1 MCSQLEVRTII
12 AQLRE
17 NLANIFPQEQFD
29 VILFGS
35 YARNDADDGSDIDVM
50 FLVDSSRQTIQEKH
64 WQIGEAA
71 AEVLMDFGIVVSP
84 IVENRAYYH
93 ANADLLPFFRNV
105 LREGVRM
112 DRRTLWSHPLPP
124 RRPSSIKNLEPS
136 VTTPIPPI

>member
-1 MCSQLEVRTII
+1 MCSQIEVRMII

-17 NLANIFPQEQFD
+17 SLANIFPDEPFD

-64 WQIGEAA
+64 WQVGEAA
-71 AEVLMDFGIVVSP
+71 AEVLMDHGIVVSP

-93 ANADLLPFFRNV
+93 ANANILPFFKNV
-105 LREGVRM
+105 QREGVK
-112 DRRTLWSHPLPP
+112 
-124 RRPSSIKNLEPS
+124 IGA
-136 VTTPIPPI
+136 

>member
-12 AQLRE
+12 AQLRDS
-17 NLANIFPQEQFD
+17 LASIFSQVLFD

-35 YARNDADDGSDIDVM
+35 YAGNDADDGSDIDVM

-71 AEVLMDFGIVVSP
+71 AEVLMEFGIVVSP

-93 ANADLLPFFRNV
+93 ANADLLPFFKNV
-105 LREGVRM
+105 KREGVR
-112 DRRTLWSHPLPP
+112 
-124 RRPSSIKNLEPS
+124 I
-136 VTTPIPPI
+136 VA

>member
-17 NLANIFPQEQFD
+17 RMASIFPQEHFD

-50 FLVDSSRQTIQEKH
+50 FLVNSSRQTIREKH

-71 AEVLMDFGIVVSP
+71 AEVLMSFGIVVSP

-93 ANADLLPFFRNV
+93 ANVDLLPFFRNV
-105 LREGVRM
+105 QREGVR
-112 DRRTLWSHPLPP
+112 
-124 RRPSSIKNLEPS
+124 I
-136 VTTPIPPI
+136 VA

>member
-17 NLANIFPQEQFD
+17 SLESIFPQERFA

-50 FLVDSSRQTIQEKH
+50 FLVDSSRQMIQEKH
-64 WQIGEAA
+64 WQIGEVA

-84 IVENRAYYH
+84 IVENRAYYY
-93 ANADLLPFFRNV
+93 ANADLLPFFKNV
-105 LREGVRM
+105 QREGVR
-112 DRRTLWSHPLPP
+112 
-124 RRPSSIKNLEPS
+124 I
-136 VTTPIPPI
+136 IA

>member
-17 NLANIFPQEQFD
+17 KLANIFPQEQFD
-29 VILFGS
+29 IILFGS
-35 YARNDADDGSDIDVM
+35 YARHDADDESDIDVM
-50 FLVDSSRQTIQEKH
+50 FLVNSSRQTIQEKH

-84 IVENRAYYH
+84 IVENQAYYH

-105 LREGVRM
+105 QREGVR
-112 DRRTLWSHPLPP
+112 
-124 RRPSSIKNLEPS
+124 I
-136 VTTPIPPI
+136 VA

>member
-17 NLANIFPQEQFD
+17 KLANIFPQEQFD
-29 VILFGS
+29 IILFGS
-35 YARNDADDGSDIDVM
+35 YARNDADKESDIDVM
-50 FLVDSSRQTIQEKH
+50 FLVNSSRQTIQEKH

-105 LREGVRM
+105 QREGVR
-112 DRRTLWSHPLPP
+112 
-124 RRPSSIKNLEPS
+124 I
-136 VTTPIPPI
+136 VA

>member
-1 MCSQLEVRTII
+1 MCSQLEVRTIN
-12 AQLRE
+12 AQHPDS
-17 NLANIFPQEQFD
+17 LASIFPQEQFD

-71 AEVLMDFGIVVSP
+71 AEVLMEFGIVVSP

-93 ANADLLPFFRNV
+93 ANADLLPFFKNV
-105 LREGVRM
+105 QREGVR
-112 DRRTLWSHPLPP
+112 
-124 RRPSSIKNLEPS
+124 I
-136 VTTPIPPI
+136 VA

>member
-1 MCSQLEVRTII
+1 MCSQREVRAILSR
-12 AQLRE
+12 LRE
-17 NLANIFPQEQFD
+17 RMSDIFPQEQFD

-93 ANADLLPFFRNV
+93 ANAHLLPFFRNV
-105 LREGVRM
+105 QREGVR
-112 DRRTLWSHPLPP
+112 
-124 RRPSSIKNLEPS
+124 IGA
-136 VTTPIPPI
+136 

>member
-17 NLANIFPQEQFD
+17 KLANIFPQEQFD
-29 VILFGS
+29 IILFGS
-35 YARNDADDGSDIDVM
+35 YARHDADDESDIDVM
-50 FLVDSSRQTIQEKH
+50 FLVNSSRQTIQEKH

-84 IVENRAYYH
+84 VVENRAYYH

-105 LREGVRM
+105 QREGVR
-112 DRRTLWSHPLPP
+112 
-124 RRPSSIKNLEPS
+124 I
-136 VTTPIPPI
+136 VA

>member
-17 NLANIFPQEQFD
+17 KLAIIFPQEQFD
-29 VILFGS
+29 IILFGS
-35 YARNDADDGSDIDVM
+35 YARHDADDESDIDVM
-50 FLVDSSRQTIQEKH
+50 FLVNSSRQTIQEKH

-105 LREGVRM
+105 QREGVR
-112 DRRTLWSHPLPP
+112 
-124 RRPSSIKNLEPS
+124 I
-136 VTTPIPPI
+136 VA

>member
-17 NLANIFPQEQFD
+17 SLASIFPHEQFD

-50 FLVDSSRQTIQEKH
+50 FLVDSSRQTIREKH

-93 ANADLLPFFRNV
+93 ANADLLPFFKNV
-105 LREGVRM
+105 QREGMRI
-112 DRRTLWSHPLPP
+112 SA
-124 RRPSSIKNLEPS
+124 
-136 VTTPIPPI
+136 

>member
-17 NLANIFPQEQFD
+17 KLANIFPQEQFD
-29 VILFGS
+29 IILFGS
-35 YARNDADDGSDIDVM
+35 YARNDADNESDIDVM
-50 FLVDSSRQTIQEKH
+50 FLVNSSRQTIQEKH

-93 ANADLLPFFRNV
+93 ANADLLPFFKNV
-105 LREGVRM
+105 QREGVR
-112 DRRTLWSHPLPP
+112 
-124 RRPSSIKNLEPS
+124 I
-136 VTTPIPPI
+136 VA

>member
-17 NLANIFPQEQFD
+17 KLANIFPQEQFD
-29 VILFGS
+29 IILFGS
-35 YARNDADDGSDIDVM
+35 YARHDADDESDIDVM
-50 FLVDSSRQTIQEKH
+50 FLVNSSRQTIQEKY

-105 LREGVRM
+105 QREGVR
-112 DRRTLWSHPLPP
+112 
-124 RRPSSIKNLEPS
+124 I
-136 VTTPIPPI
+136 VA